1 MLASDKNGCAALIA
15 GGACAALVEALARAE
30 KEHTNISIS
39 SAMGTIACDRDGRL
53 QLAAALSHALHAAE
67 AQGTESKIARA
78 LALIK
83 LG

>member
-1 MLASDKNGCAALIA
+1 
-15 GGACAALVEALARAE
+15 VEALARAE
-30 KEHTNISIS
+30 KEHTNISIL

-83 LG
+83 LS